1 MQPVFQQN
9 SHRRSVRHAELLAVR
24 ARVSSQRPFLTG
36 GGFLVLVISCG
47 RDAAKLFPQFPGTG
61 CFLPLAVSYRRPFPV
76 AGRFLRLA
84 HHPFDLIQHF
94 KAVGQK
100 QSLQPNKRARKLTYM
115 QTSLHTCLHA
125 CTPTYIHVR
134 SSIQCANARMSRH
147 SIYITTCVLLRVH
160 KCLSCPRLSA
170 SLFLLSSQ
178 KPPKAISRASS
189 SCVL

>member
-9 SHRRSVRHAELLAVR
+9 SQRRSVRHAELLAVR

-84 HHPFDLIQHF
+84 HHPHGLEASFGRRGREGLTPSTKQPETTL
-94 KAVGQK
+94 KQNAVSK
-100 QSLQPNKRARKLTYM
+100 T
-115 QTSLHTCLHA
+115 
-125 CTPTYIHVR
+125 
-134 SSIQCANARMSRH
+134 
-147 SIYITTCVLLRVH
+147 
-160 KCLSCPRLSA
+160 
-170 SLFLLSSQ
+170 
-178 KPPKAISRASS
+178 
-189 SCVL
+189 

>member
-9 SHRRSVRHAELLAVR
+9 SQRRSVRHAELLAVR

-84 HHPFDLIQHF
+84 HHP
-94 KAVGQK
+94 
-100 QSLQPNKRARKLTYM
+100 
-115 QTSLHTCLHA
+115 
-125 CTPTYIHVR
+125 
-134 SSIQCANARMSRH
+134 SRLV
-147 SIYITTCVLLRVH
+147 SPWDRGG
-160 KCLSCPRLSA
+160 
-170 SLFLLSSQ
+170 
-178 KPPKAISRASS
+178 
-189 SCVL
+189 

>member
-9 SHRRSVRHAELLAVR
+9 SQRRSVRHAELLAVR

-84 HHPFDLIQHF
+84 HHPEALAVVVALGLF
-94 KAVGQK
+94 KDHLSGRNVVVYTDNSGVHGTFVKCWSENAVGGALAFLAAQK
-100 QSLQPNKRARKLTYM
+100 EFELQAFFYYDRVPSHSNPADAPSRGIVLQEGNLRAE
-115 QTSLHTCLHA
+115 
-125 CTPTYIHVR
+125 
-134 SSIQCANARMSRH
+134 
-147 SIYITTCVLLRVH
+147 
-160 KCLSCPRLSA
+160 
-170 SLFLLSSQ
+170 
-178 KPPKAISRASS
+178 
-189 SCVL
+189 

>member
-9 SHRRSVRHAELLAVR
+9 SQRRSVRHAELLAVR

-84 HHPFDLIQHF
+84 HHPKLATLRRAGLTALTVQLKLRRLSDRSEAAMGRHPEPPKTTGGAQN
-94 KAVGQK
+94 
-100 QSLQPNKRARKLTYM
+100 QSSGRRSSLDRQDDPCFVPTR
-115 QTSLHTCLHA
+115 LHTEVQDPNC
-125 CTPTYIHVR
+125 
-134 SSIQCANARMSRH
+134 SRQ
-147 SIYITTCVLLRVH
+147 V
-160 KCLSCPRLSA
+160 A
-170 SLFLLSSQ
+170 S
-178 KPPKAISRASS
+178 
-189 SCVL
+189 

>member
-9 SHRRSVRHAELLAVR
+9 SQRRSVRHAELLAVR

-84 HHPFDLIQHF
+84 HHP
-94 KAVGQK
+94 
-100 QSLQPNKRARKLTYM
+100 ARTKVAKG
-115 QTSLHTCLHA
+115 SF
-125 CTPTYIHVR
+125 VE
-134 SSIQCANARMSRH
+134 
-147 SIYITTCVLLRVH
+147 V
-160 KCLSCPRLSA
+160 
-170 SLFLLSSQ
+170 
-178 KPPKAISRASS
+178 
-189 SCVL
+189 

>member
-9 SHRRSVRHAELLAVR
+9 SQRRSVRHAELLAVR

-84 HHPFDLIQHF
+84 HHP
-94 KAVGQK
+94 KSVKMKVETRSG
-100 QSLQPNKRARKLTYM
+100 KL
-115 QTSLHTCLHA
+115 
-125 CTPTYIHVR
+125 
-134 SSIQCANARMSRH
+134 
-147 SIYITTCVLLRVH
+147 
-160 KCLSCPRLSA
+160 
-170 SLFLLSSQ
+170 
-178 KPPKAISRASS
+178 
-189 SCVL
+189 

>member
-9 SHRRSVRHAELLAVR
+9 SQRRSVRHAELLAVR

-84 HHPFDLIQHF
+84 HHPETGCFTSPGNKTVLKVVF
-94 KAVGQK
+94 AAAAAPYWCRVLKAF
-100 QSLQPNKRARKLTYM
+100 
-115 QTSLHTCLHA
+115 
-125 CTPTYIHVR
+125 
-134 SSIQCANARMSRH
+134 
-147 SIYITTCVLLRVH
+147 
-160 KCLSCPRLSA
+160 SA
-170 SLFLLSSQ
+170 SATALKVFKKARRDASSPALT
-178 KPPKAISRASS
+178 KPPGEWEE
-189 SCVL
+189 CYF

>member
-9 SHRRSVRHAELLAVR
+9 SQRRSVRHAELLAVR

-84 HHPFDLIQHF
+84 H
-94 KAVGQK
+94 
-100 QSLQPNKRARKLTYM
+100 LTPV
-115 QTSLHTCLHA
+115 QVLVCFSRCKCENSGLHHA
-125 CTPTYIHVR
+125 PAKNGVSPCMRWDVM
-134 SSIQCANARMSRH
+134 SSVDVECNVFGREQW
-147 SIYITTCVLLRVH
+147 
-160 KCLSCPRLSA
+160 P
-170 SLFLLSSQ
+170 SS
-178 KPPKAISRASS
+178 
-189 SCVL
+189 

>member
-9 SHRRSVRHAELLAVR
+9 SQRRSVRHAELLAVR

-84 HHPFDLIQHF
+84 HHP
-94 KAVGQK
+94 
-100 QSLQPNKRARKLTYM
+100 S
-115 QTSLHTCLHA
+115 
-125 CTPTYIHVR
+125 
-134 SSIQCANARMSRH
+134 SSIPVMHGLLSGSSVGRIASGRH
-147 SIYITTCVLLRVH
+147 SSYRRMQAEIL
-160 KCLSCPRLSA
+160 
-170 SLFLLSSQ
+170 
-178 KPPKAISRASS
+178 
-189 SCVL
+189 

>member
-9 SHRRSVRHAELLAVR
+9 SQRRSVRHAELLAVR

-84 HHPFDLIQHF
+84 HHPARQAVVKILFAADSALVLSHHECRRIERRQHGCS
-94 KAVGQK
+94 ALNS
-100 QSLQPNKRARKLTYM
+100 SLAGPGGIRGETRCFNEL
-115 QTSLHTCLHA
+115 
-125 CTPTYIHVR
+125 
-134 SSIQCANARMSRH
+134 CAP
-147 SIYITTCVLLRVH
+147 
-160 KCLSCPRLSA
+160 SCRG
-170 SLFLLSSQ
+170 
-178 KPPKAISRASS
+178 
-189 SCVL
+189 

>member
-9 SHRRSVRHAELLAVR
+9 SQRRSVRHAELLAVR

-84 HHPFDLIQHF
+84 HHPLEAEGNVMLTLMQINEES
-94 KAVGQK
+94 ATATGP
-100 QSLQPNKRARKLTYM
+100 LLGRLRK
-115 QTSLHTCLHA
+115 HA
-125 CTPTYIHVR
+125 E
-134 SSIQCANARMSRH
+134 
-147 SIYITTCVLLRVH
+147 
-160 KCLSCPRLSA
+160 LSA
-170 SLFLLSSQ
+170 MT
-178 KPPKAISRASS
+178 PYWG
-189 SCVL
+189 

>member
-9 SHRRSVRHAELLAVR
+9 SQRRSVRHAELLAVR

-84 HHPFDLIQHF
+84 HHPILSVVQHLLSEIQMPPIALCTEPHCT
-94 KAVGQK
+94 GRTIQK
-100 QSLQPNKRARKLTYM
+100 NSL
-115 QTSLHTCLHA
+115 
-125 CTPTYIHVR
+125 
-134 SSIQCANARMSRH
+134 
-147 SIYITTCVLLRVH
+147 
-160 KCLSCPRLSA
+160 RLSTA
-170 SLFLLSSQ
+170 ILRPLSRLDDSHST
-178 KPPKAISRASS
+178 ADGWAADI
-189 SCVL
+189 